1 MKFCSECGTALEDK
15 YLEKEG
21 MIPYCLHCGQFR
33 FPTFNT
39 AVSIIVLNETEDK
52 TLLIKQYGK
61 DDYILVAGYI
71 NKGES
76 AEHAVC
82 RELHEEVGMEVIKLS
97 FNKSAYFAKTN
108 TLMLN
113 YSCKVNG
120 ETLRYDK
127 DEVDYAQWLT
137 LSEARKQIKQHSL
150 AQEFLEYFCDYRFHT
165 GVFAEER
172 YIPK

>member
-21 MIPYCLHCGQFR
+21 LIPYCQHCRQFR

-39 AVSIIVLNETEDK
+39 AVSVIVLNEAEDK
-52 TLLIKQYGK
+52 ALLIKQYGK

-82 RELHEEVGMEVIKLS
+82 RELREEVGMEAIELS

-113 YSCKVNG
+113 YSCKVNS
-120 ETLRYDK
+120 ETLQYDK
-127 DEVDYAQWLT
+127 DEVDFAQWLP
-137 LSEARKQIKQHSL
+137 LAEARKQIKQQSL
-150 AQEFLEYFCDYRFHT
+150 AQEFLEYFLKCQCYDGSFSRKVH
-165 GVFAEER
+165 
-172 YIPK
+172 IPK